1 MIIAGMLVMGSVGLL
16 LLAVKAMSK
25 SESFMT
31 YARFFYA
38 SFLKPHTGDS
48 ASTGQQVALES
59 FYRAQVREIIEQL
72 LSAEVAITILRPIC
86 LTE

>member
-31 YARFFYA
+31 YARFLYA

-48 ASTGQQVALES
+48 ASTGQQVALRVSIEPKYVGSLNS
-59 FYRAQVREIIEQL
+59 FSL
-72 LSAEVAITILRPIC
+72 LRSQSQS
-86 LTE
+86 